1 MHTETDYEEYWI
13 PEAGVQIQVL
23 QLNNFGLESPLCC
36 LKNLCKYFWR
46 SQLEKQLKLLQN
58 SWVSVS

>member
-1 MHTETDYEEYWI
+1 MHTETDCEECWI

-23 QLNNFGLESPLCC
+23 QLNNFWLESPLCC
-36 LKNLCKYFWR
+36 LENPRKYFWR